1 LGASGCPA
9 LRHATRS
16 ERAPVATFQQT
27 FGTFWAIAWDDTK
40 NAGIDERISEAK
52 LLVFFVIESPN
63 VSEASTRLMDT
74 KT

>member
-1 LGASGCPA
+1 
-9 LRHATRS
+9 
-16 ERAPVATFQQT
+16 VATFQQT